1 MSLHEYPKKP
11 GISRFVAPWDT
22 SGWYFMAEHFAPGC
36 RIYSNADI
44 TVTECPE
51 ILMGCDYIVT
61 YDSATDGFDDKQEV
75 DFFIEQTGEVYA
87 ALDADAPADFPTGFA
102 RTDLVVRTDAGDTY
116 RLFMRP
122 YARGAHVH
130 LDAFSS
136 PGRHFF
142 VAFRPTETETKK
154 PLPEAKRFSVAE
166 RHETRETC
174 WFVHDCF
181 ARANLSGYDCRGD
194 VRVCAEADNPKRHYL
209 RLQSGA
215 GISCACETSGQ
226 DELSMALDVPAGT
239 AALNFAGVTVQL
251 GSAQA
256 SINGQ
261 NVPDIADKGY
271 GVKEGIPQLIL
282 AGASVDDVYV
292 IVLFST
298 FVGMMQGEG
307 ASILKFVN
315 IPISIFLGIAIGL
328 LIGVLLAYFFKKMHI
343 RDTSKVLIILSIS
356 FLLVVME
363 DKLLT
368 PITFS
373 ALIAIMF
380 IGIGLQKKRETVA
393 KRLSVKYGKL
403 WVAAEV
409 FLFVLVG
416 ATVNIGYLGKVGVK
430 ALIVIIGALVFRMFG
445 VFVCLLG
452 TSLKRKERLFTMLA
466 YTPKA
471 TVQAAIGGIPLALG
485 FTCGDLVLTV
495 AVLAIVLT
503 APLGAFAIDL
513 SYKKLL
519 NR

>member
-1 MSLHEYPKKP
+1 MLLSISLILILGMFMGWICQKIKLPSLLGMLITGIVLGPYVLNLLDDSIL
-11 GISRFVAPWDT
+11 GISAELRKIALIIILTRAGLGLDLSGLKKIGRPAVLMCFVPASFELIGMILLAPK
-22 SGWYFMAEHFAPGC
+22 
-36 RIYSNADI
+36 
-44 TVTECPE
+44 
-51 ILMGCDYIVT
+51 LMGLTVL
-61 YDSATDGFDDKQEV
+61 E
-75 DFFIEQTGEVYA
+75 A
-87 ALDADAPADFPTGFA
+87 AIMGAVLAAVSPA
-102 RTDLVVRTDAGDTY
+102 VV
-116 RLFMRP
+116 
-122 YARGAHVH
+122 V
-130 LDAFSS
+130 
-136 PGRHFF
+136 
-142 VAFRPTETETKK
+142 
-154 PLPEAKRFSVAE
+154 
-166 RHETRETC
+166 
-174 WFVHDCF
+174 
-181 ARANLSGYDCRGD
+181 
-194 VRVCAEADNPKRHYL
+194 PKMVKL
-209 RLQSGA
+209 M
-215 GISCACETSGQ
+215 
-226 DELSMALDVPAGT
+226 DE
-239 AALNFAGVTVQL
+239 
-251 GSAQA
+251 
-256 SINGQ
+256 
-261 NVPDIADKGY
+261 GY
-271 GVKEGIPQLIL
+271 GVNEGIPQLIL

-363 DKLLT
+363 DKLST

>member
-1 MSLHEYPKKP
+1 MLLSISLILILGMFMGWICQKIKLPSLLGMLITGIVLGPYVLNMLDDSIL
-11 GISRFVAPWDT
+11 GISAELRKIALIIILTRAGLGLDLSGLKKIGRPAVLMCFVPASFELIGMILLAPK
-22 SGWYFMAEHFAPGC
+22 
-36 RIYSNADI
+36 
-44 TVTECPE
+44 
-51 ILMGCDYIVT
+51 LMGLTVL
-61 YDSATDGFDDKQEV
+61 E
-75 DFFIEQTGEVYA
+75 A
-87 ALDADAPADFPTGFA
+87 AIMGTVLAAVSPA
-102 RTDLVVRTDAGDTY
+102 VVVPRMVK
-116 RLFMRP
+116 LM
-122 YARGAHVH
+122 
-130 LDAFSS
+130 
-136 PGRHFF
+136 
-142 VAFRPTETETKK
+142 
-154 PLPEAKRFSVAE
+154 
-166 RHETRETC
+166 
-174 WFVHDCF
+174 
-181 ARANLSGYDCRGD
+181 
-194 VRVCAEADNPKRHYL
+194 
-209 RLQSGA
+209 
-215 GISCACETSGQ
+215 
-226 DELSMALDVPAGT
+226 DE
-239 AALNFAGVTVQL
+239 
-251 GSAQA
+251 
-256 SINGQ
+256 
-261 NVPDIADKGY
+261 GY
-271 GVKEGIPQLIL
+271 GVNEGIPQLIL

-363 DKLLT
+363 DKLST